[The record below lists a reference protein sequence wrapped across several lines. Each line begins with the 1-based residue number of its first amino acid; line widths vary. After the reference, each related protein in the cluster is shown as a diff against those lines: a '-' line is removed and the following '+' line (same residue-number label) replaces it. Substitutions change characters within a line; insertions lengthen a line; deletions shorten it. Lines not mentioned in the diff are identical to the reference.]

1 MLLVSRRQAAARTKM
16 GRQKTKLRMQRT
28 LNRVIEQDLR
38 SRLRF
43 QLAMQPRWRLAMQ
56 RRKRLQCH

>member
-1 MLLVSRRQAAARTKM
+1 MLLVSLRQAAAGTKM
-16 GRQKTKLRMQRT
+16 ERQKTTLRMQRT
-28 LNRVIEQDLR
+28 LNRVTEQGLR

-43 QLAMQPRWRLAMQ
+43 QLVMQPRWRLAMQ